1 MKQNLD
7 RILCL
12 FFFISNKRVNRFVIN
27 VFFSLTKGSFLLR
40 RLFMQTKNMRL
51 LKASVLC
58 LSIALLKQTGHAGI
72 AEDIAA
78 ADPSKRTY
86 TGVEMLDEA
95 AIKPYSQ
102 AVAAIGMDWLLA
114 AQTPLVNQNLDKQ
127 RNHFLRLFPS
137 AFGLLQDKIT
147 NNSAMY
153 LNEGLKEGLTAMA
166 SGNFKDVKDVSE
178 AEVQRVM
185 GNIAKGAEA
194 DIYHNYANFLVQKAL
209 FEFAKVA
216 QKVSKAKP
224 QEQPGL
230 LGLIACNM
238 QESGLSQY
246 PVVFRAFEKLSHSL
260 QQSSASAAAP
270 QPPTEQERQSQQE
283 TTAEKQLK
291 ALGAK
296 WAGAVVPQD
305 QMQQEMQQAFDL
317 ARNISQIP
325 GRNTPALQTIL
336 TSVDAGLKN
345 EAYKNDPAGAV
356 NTCGALKDILKA
368 CGIQV
373 SPDTVD
379 GARGNV
385 GDLIG
390 FDNN

>member
-58 LSIALLKQTGHAGI
+58 LSIALLKQTGHAGLEEEI
-72 AEDIAA
+72 AG
-78 ADPSKRTY
+78 ADFTSVSY
-86 TGVEMLDEA
+86 SGVETLGPAD
-95 AIKPYSQ
+95 INPYSYLIT
-102 AVAAIGMDWLLA
+102 AIRADWLIA
-114 AQTPLVNQNLDKQ
+114 DQVQWQQNTPVLSQQ
-127 RNHFLRLFPS
+127 RDSFATSFSWALTH
-137 AFGLLQDKIT
+137 LQHEIT
-147 NNSAMY
+147 NNSLPY
-153 LNEGLKEGLTAMA
+153 LTDALTAIA
-166 SGNFKDVKDVSE
+166 SEKFEDVKDVDE
-178 AEVQRVM
+178 NEVHRVLRSASKTDM
-185 GNIAKGAEA
+185 L
-194 DIYHNYANFLVQKAL
+194 DIYKRCANLIVQKAL
-209 FEFAKVA
+209 FECAKVA

-238 QESGLSQY
+238 QQSGLSQNL
-246 PVVFRAFEKLSHSL
+246 VLNNVFKTLSESL
-260 QQSSASAAAP
+260 QQSSASAASASASASG
-270 QPPTEQERQSQQE
+270 QPQQE

-336 TSVDAGLKN
+336 KTVEAGLTN
-345 EAYKNDPAGAV
+345 QAYKNDPAGAV
-356 NTCGALKDILKA
+356 NHYCSLQDILRA
-368 CGIQV
+368 CDIPV
-373 SPDTVD
+373 SSDAVD
-379 GARGNV
+379 GAPR
-385 GDLIG
+385 DESELIRL
-390 FDNN
+390 